1 MYLQTNGKYSCIAAV
16 SSVTLA
22 IKAQRALNSSGIP
35 SEVISLTADQT
46 RRGCAYGLEFS
57 CTEESAVRALLRT
70 AHIPVSQYLK
80 KGDTSP

>member
-1 MYLQTNGKYSCIAAV
+1 MYLQHNNRGCIAAV

-22 IKAQRALNSSGIP
+22 IKAQRALSTSGIT

-57 CTEESAVRALLRT
+57 CAEEAAVRALLRA
-70 AHIPVSQYLK
+70 AHIPISQYLK
-80 KGDTSP
+80 KGGSPP

>member
-1 MYLQTNGKYSCIAAV
+1 MYLQNNSNRGCIAAV

-22 IKAQRALNSSGIP
+22 IKAQRTLSSSGIP

-57 CTEESAVRALLRT
+57 CAEESNVRTLLRT

-80 KGDTSP
+80 KGGTVP